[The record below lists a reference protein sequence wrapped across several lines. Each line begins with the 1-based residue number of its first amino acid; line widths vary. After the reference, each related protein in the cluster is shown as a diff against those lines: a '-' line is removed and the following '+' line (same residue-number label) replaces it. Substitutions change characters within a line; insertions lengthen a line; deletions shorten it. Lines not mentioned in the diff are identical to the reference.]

1 MTDVQGFLK
10 TFPKDL
16 LASVVVFLVALPLC
30 MGIAIAS
37 GVPPEKAAAAGLMT
51 GIVGGI
57 VVGLLGGSPLQVSGP
72 AAGLTVIVYE
82 MIQEY
87 GWEKVGIIIVA
98 AGAIQVAAGVL
109 RIGPWF
115 RAVSP
120 AVIYGMLSGIGV
132 LIFASQFHIML
143 DDAPKGSGL
152 MNLISIPEAVYKGI
166 LPSGEVQHECA
177 ARIGILTI
185 LAIVLWNLLP
195 KRIRLI
201 PAALIA
207 VVIASVVTVW
217 LDLPIRKVVVPA
229 NLLEAVALPVLPTW
243 EELTHWQRMAISA
256 VSLAFIASAE
266 TLLCATAVDKLHQG
280 PRTNY
285 DRELAAQGVGNI
297 ICGLIGA
304 LPMTGVIVRSAAN
317 VDAGA
322 KTRLSAFLHG
332 VWLLLFVA
340 AFPHVLSYIPTAA
353 LAALLVYTG
362 YKLINFKIIPTLAE
376 YGWSEVAIYAATV
389 VFIVAT
395 DLLTGVVIGIVL
407 AVIKLAWTFST
418 LEIAVTRDQVN
429 RRTIMH
435 LRGAATFIQLPKLAA
450 ALEQVPPN
458 SHLHVHFEELTYID
472 HACLDLLINW
482 EKQHEATGGTL
493 DIDWEGL
500 EARFRRPVFG
510 NGNRG
515 TPSKPNDQP
524 GDTPSQLA
532 GAPQAS
538 SVAAASESPSG
549 K

>member
-1 MTDVQGFLK
+1 MTSWTSFLR
-10 TFPKDL
+10 TLPNDL

-57 VVGLLGGSPLQVSGP
+57 VVGLLGGSQLQVSGP

-87 GWEKVGIIIVA
+87 GWEKVGVLIIA
-98 AGAIQVAAGVL
+98 AGAIQLLAGMV

-152 MNLISIPEAVYKGI
+152 MNLISIPEAIHTGI
-166 LPSGEVQHECA
+166 VPTGEVQHESA

-185 LAIVLWNLLP
+185 LIIIVWNLLP
-195 KRIRLI
+195 KKIRLI
-201 PAALIA
+201 PGALIA
-207 VVIASVVTVW
+207 VIVATAVAA
-217 LDLPIRKVVVPA
+217 LMELPIRKVEVPG
-229 NLLEAVALPVLPTW
+229 NLLDAVALPVLPTW
-243 EELTHWQRMAISA
+243 EELSHWQKMAISA

-266 TLLCATAVDKLHQG
+266 TLLSATAVDKMHQG

-285 DRELAAQGVGNI
+285 DRELAAQGVGNM

-322 KTRLSAFLHG
+322 KTRLSATLHG

-340 AFPHVLSYIPTAA
+340 AFPELLRWIPTAS

-389 VFIVAT
+389 LFIVAT
-395 DLLTGVVIGIVL
+395 DLLTGVVIGIIL

-418 LEIAVTRDQVN
+418 LEIAVTRDSVN
-429 RRTIMH
+429 HRTIMH
-435 LRGAATFIQLPKLAA
+435 LRGAATFMQLPKLAA

-458 SHLHVHFEELTYID
+458 TNLHVHFEDLTYID

-500 EARFRRPVFG
+500 EARFRRPVFA

-515 TPSKPNDQP
+515 TREKKHPPESVTAAPPAGNEQP
-524 GDTPSQLA
+524 ATADSSPGQH
-532 GAPQAS
+532 PQA
-538 SVAAASESPSG
+538 
-549 K
+549 

>member
-1 MTDVQGFLK
+1 MIPWTSLLRTV
-10 TFPKDL
+10 PNDL

-57 VVGLLGGSPLQVSGP
+57 VVGLLGGNQFQVSGP
-72 AAGLTVIVYE
+72 AAGLTVIIYE
-82 MIQEY
+82 LIQDY
-87 GWEKVGIIIVA
+87 GWEKVGLLIA
-98 AGAIQVAAGVL
+98 AAGVIQL
-109 RIGPWF
+109 LAGMVRIGQWF

-132 LIFASQFHIML
+132 LIFASQLHIML
-143 DDAPKGSGL
+143 DDSPKGSGL
-152 MNLISIPEAVYKGI
+152 MNLISIPEAILKGI
-166 LPSGEVQHECA
+166 VPTGEVQHESA

-185 LAIVLWNLLP
+185 LVIIVWNLLP

-201 PAALIA
+201 PGALIA
-207 VVIASVVTVW
+207 VMIATAVAA
-217 LDLPIRKVVVPA
+217 LMQLPIKRVEVPDDFFSA
-229 NLLEAVALPVLPTW
+229 IQLPLLPSLEDLA
-243 EELTHWQRMAISA
+243 HWQRMAIA
-256 VSLAFIASAE
+256 AASLAFIASAE

-285 DRELAAQGVGNI
+285 DRELAAQGIGNM

-322 KTRLSAFLHG
+322 KTRLSAILHG
-332 VWLLLFVA
+332 VWLLLFVV
-340 AFPHVLSYIPTAA
+340 AFPEVLRWIPTAA

-389 VFIVAT
+389 LFIVAT
-395 DLLTGVVIGIVL
+395 DLLTGVVIGIIL

-418 LEIAVTRDQVN
+418 LEIAVTRDSVN
-429 RRTIMH
+429 HRTIMH
-435 LRGAATFIQLPKLAA
+435 LRGAATFMQLPKLAA

-458 SHLHVHFEELTYID
+458 THLHVHFEDLTYID

-500 EARFRRPVFG
+500 EARFRRPVFA

-515 TPSKPNDQP
+515 TPEKKHPPERVTEAPPGGDEQP
-524 GDTPSQLA
+524 ATADTHSGQ
-532 GAPQAS
+532 
-538 SVAAASESPSG
+538 SPPD
-549 K
+549 

>member
-1 MTDVQGFLK
+1 MTSWNSYLK
-10 TFPKDL
+10 TLPNDL
-16 LASVVVFLVALPLC
+16 LASIVVFLVALPLC

-37 GVPPEKAAAAGLMT
+37 GVPPDKAAAAGLMT

-57 VVGLLGGSPLQVSGP
+57 VVGLLGGSQLQVSGP

-87 GWEKVGIIIVA
+87 GWEKVGVLFFA
-98 AGAIQVAAGVL
+98 AGAIQLAAGLIRV
-109 RIGPWF
+109 GPWF

-143 DDAPKGSGL
+143 DDSPKGSGL
-152 MNLISIPEAVYKGI
+152 MNLISFPEAIYKGI
-166 LPSGEVQHECA
+166 VPTGEVQHETA

-185 LAIVLWNLLP
+185 LVIIGWNLLP

-207 VVIASVVTVW
+207 VVIATVVATV
-217 LDLPIRKVVVPA
+217 LNLPINKVQVPENFFDA
-229 NLLEAVALPVLPTW
+229 IQLPVLPTW
-243 EELTHWQRMAISA
+243 EDLAHWQKMAISA

-266 TLLCATAVDKLHQG
+266 TLLCATAVDKMHQG

-285 DRELAAQGVGNI
+285 DRELAAQGVGNM

-322 KTRLSAFLHG
+322 KTRLSAVLHG

-340 AFPHVLSYIPTAA
+340 FLPQVLSYIPTAA

-362 YKLINFKIIPTLAE
+362 YKLINLKIIPTLAE
-376 YGWSEVAIYAATV
+376 YGWSEVAIYIATV

-395 DLLTGVVIGIVL
+395 DLLTGVVIGIIL

-418 LEIAVTRDQVN
+418 LEIAVTRDSVSQ
-429 RRTIMH
+429 RTIMH
-435 LRGAATFIQLPKLAA
+435 LRGAATFMQLPKLAA

-458 SHLHVHFEELTYID
+458 SHLHVHFEELSYID

-500 EARFRRPVFG
+500 EARFRRPAFA
-510 NGNRG
+510 NGNRN
-515 TPSKPNDQP
+515 TQPKKPSE
-524 GDTPSQLA
+524 
-532 GAPQAS
+532 
-538 SVAAASESPSG
+538 AAASPVSSAAEIPAGAAPGVSEAAPRR
-549 K
+549 

>member
-1 MTDVQGFLK
+1 MTSWSNLLR
-10 TFPKDL
+10 TIPHDL

-57 VVGLLGGSPLQVSGP
+57 VVGLLGGSQLQVSGP

-82 MIQEY
+82 LIQEY
-87 GWEKVGIIIVA
+87 GWEKVGILIVA
-98 AGAIQVAAGVL
+98 AGAIQLLAGMV
-109 RIGPWF
+109 RIGQWF

-152 MNLISIPEAVYKGI
+152 MNLISIPEAIHKGI
-166 LPSGEVQHECA
+166 VPTGEVQHESA

-185 LAIVLWNLLP
+185 LVIVVWNLLP

-201 PAALIA
+201 PGALIA
-207 VVIASVVTVW
+207 VIIATLVSA
-217 LDLPIRKVVVPA
+217 LMDLPIRKVEVPG
-229 NLLEAVALPVLPTW
+229 NLLDAVALPVLPTW
-243 EELTHWQRMAISA
+243 EELAHWQRMAISA
-256 VSLAFIASAE
+256 ASLAFIASAE
-266 TLLCATAVDKLHQG
+266 TLLCATAVDKMHQG

-285 DRELAAQGVGNI
+285 DRELAAQGIGNM

-340 AFPHVLSYIPTAA
+340 AFPELLRWIPTAS

-389 VFIVAT
+389 LFIVAT
-395 DLLTGVVIGIVL
+395 DLLTGVVIGIIL

-418 LEIAVTRDQVN
+418 LEIAVTRDSVN
-429 RRTIMH
+429 HRTIMH
-435 LRGAATFIQLPKLAA
+435 LRGAATFMQLPKLAA

-458 SHLHVHFEELTYID
+458 THLHVHFEDLTYID

-500 EARFRRPVFG
+500 EARFRRPVFA

-515 TPSKPNDQP
+515 TPEKKHPPEAVTEAHPRTDEQP
-524 GDTPSQLA
+524 ATADTHSGQHSQN
-532 GAPQAS
+532 
-538 SVAAASESPSG
+538 
-549 K
+549 